1 MGLWYLAEKII
12 KSQTNNFWKRR
23 GTSELNT
30 YKFIKEKN
38 YLTFF
43 GKKQTIIWGK
53 KQINDFFF
61 RLHNDSWILD
71 TFQRIHSEESK
82 FFIPYDLEISN
93 QELSYII
100 KRSEQWR
107 GLNGERRKVSWLEVD
122 LHFHCTKDTHSL
134 SIPASC

>member
-1 MGLWYLAEKII
+1 MSFTISQIGIKYIEIYKRKKLFNIFWEKA
-12 KSQTNNFWKRR
+12 NNYF
-23 GTSELNT
+23 
-30 YKFIKEKN
+30 
-38 YLTFF
+38 
-43 GKKQTIIWGK
+43 GK
-53 KQINDFFF
+53 KQINDFFFFF

-71 TFQRIHSEESK
+71 IFQRIHSEESK

-134 SIPASC
+134 STPASC